1 MQGHEQAES
10 CTSRLQ
16 GPRSL
21 LGAVQDEFQQVL
33 SIPLPQM
40 AFNAEGHTYVVLARP
55 QGVLAAG
62 KLLNTLKFTVKEI
75 DPSTGAPACAA
86 KNRSDPG
93 SAAPASADVHPQL
106 LVVPPHAPPLASGK
120 AALVLTRLKLPWPV
134 PDCETAA
141 AAAAAALQADAGLL

>member
-1 MQGHEQAES
+1 METLWHPGALDGPS
-10 CTSRLQ
+10 CRGLNRHKTPSQLK
-16 GPRSL
+16 GPLSL

-75 DPSTGAPACAA
+75 DPSTGAPCAA
-86 KNRSDPG
+86 
-93 SAAPASADVHPQL
+93 
-106 LVVPPHAPPLASGK
+106 
-120 AALVLTRLKLPWPV
+120 
-134 PDCETAA
+134 E
-141 AAAAAALQADAGLL
+141 